1 MIRSNLLSRVLATDK
16 VVNNVGVTNA
26 LLDGLG
32 VAQIVFLCE
41 SDIVRHSSV
50 LRREQPI
57 Q

>member
-1 MIRSNLLSRVLATDK
+1 MIRSHLLSRVLATDK
-16 VVNNVGVTNA
+16 VVNNIRVTNT

-32 VAQIVFLCE
+32 VAQIVFLWE
-41 SDIVRHSSV
+41 SDIVRHSSI

>member
-1 MIRSNLLSRVLATDK
+1 MIRSHLLSRVLATDK
-16 VVNNVGVTNA
+16 VVNNIRVTNT

-32 VAQIVFLCE
+32 VAQIVFLWE
-41 SDIVRHSSV
+41 SDIVRHLSI